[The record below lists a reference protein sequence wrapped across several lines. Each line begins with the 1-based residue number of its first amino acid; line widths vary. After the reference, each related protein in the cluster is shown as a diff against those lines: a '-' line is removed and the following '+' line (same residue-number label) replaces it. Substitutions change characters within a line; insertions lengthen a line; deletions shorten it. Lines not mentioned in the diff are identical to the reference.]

1 MSSENIDN
9 NLETIPEEVPEV
21 PKVRRMRGP
30 GKKEI
35 KLTQQPTYSKDYWLA
50 KRSAAILCVNCGKM
64 VCKGKMYRHIKTP
77 ICKNTQRPQRRFKRL
92 KTSCVAIG
100 RLIFRSSIKY
110 KHFSKQV
117 SPLCLVVRLKRP
129 LKGCAR

>member
-9 NLETIPEEVPEV
+9 NLETIPEEVPEEDPEV

-64 VCKGKMYRHIKTP
+64 VCKGKMYRHIQTP
-77 ICKNTQRPQRRFKRL
+77 MCKDIQRPQRRFKGL

-110 KHFSKQV
+110 KHFFKTSQ
-117 SPLCLVVRLKRP
+117 PAMFGGP
-129 LKGCAR
+129 T

>member
-35 KLTQQPTYSKDYWLA
+35 KLTQQPTYAKDYWLA
-50 KRSAAILCVNCGKM
+50 ERSAAILCINCCKM
-64 VCKGKMYRHIKTP
+64 VRKGKMYRHIKTP
-77 ICKNTQRPQRRFKRL
+77 ICKKYTKTPEEIQKIKNELCCDRP
-92 KTSCVAIG
+92 TD
-100 RLIFRSSIKY
+100 
-110 KHFSKQV
+110 FSQ
-117 SPLCLVVRLKRP
+117 LD
-129 LKGCAR
+129 

>member
-9 NLETIPEEVPEV
+9 NLETIPEEVPEEVPEV

-35 KLTQQPTYSKDYWLA
+35 KLTQQPTYSKDYWIA

-77 ICKNTQRPQRRFKRL
+77 ICKKYTKTPEEIQKIKNELCCDRP
-92 KTSCVAIG
+92 TD
-100 RLIFRSSIKY
+100 
-110 KHFSKQV
+110 FSQ
-117 SPLCLVVRLKRP
+117 LD
-129 LKGCAR
+129 

>member
-77 ICKNTQRPQRRFKRL
+77 ICKKYTKTPDEIQKIKNEVCCDRP
-92 KTSCVAIG
+92 TD
-100 RLIFRSSIKY
+100 
-110 KHFSKQV
+110 FSQ
-117 SPLCLVVRLKRP
+117 LD
-129 LKGCAR
+129 

>member
-9 NLETIPEEVPEV
+9 NLETIPEEVPEEAPEV

-35 KLTQQPTYSKDYWLA
+35 KLTQQPTYAKDYWLA
-50 KRSAAILCVNCGKM
+50 KRSAAILCNNCSKM

-100 RLIFRSSIKY
+100 QLIFAARLSINNFQTSQPAM
-110 KHFSKQV
+110 FSG
-117 SPLCLVVRLKRP
+117 PT
-129 LKGCAR
+129 